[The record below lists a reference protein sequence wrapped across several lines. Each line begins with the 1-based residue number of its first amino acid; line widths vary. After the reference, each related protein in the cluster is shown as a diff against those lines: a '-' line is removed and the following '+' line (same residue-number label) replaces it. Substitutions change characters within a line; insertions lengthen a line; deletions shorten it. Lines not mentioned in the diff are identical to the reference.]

1 MPYPYLV
8 QIAWDVVNN
17 FILDWQKQPY
27 RWGIEREI
35 QAEIYSRLSNA
46 YNLIGK
52 GAIKGN
58 YKGAIKGYEHNQI
71 WNRVACESK
80 INYKYKDGK
89 TYHCFPDLIVW
100 DEIENSDSPPKE
112 NENWPMLWL
121 CEIKANSSNR
131 VIGSDKDW
139 DVEKL
144 EYLLTQNY
152 VRHALWLNFF
162 HQRSKKKKA
171 INWSK
176 PLKDRELWVC
186 TVNLPRNT

>member
-1 MPYPYLV
+1 M
-8 QIAWDVVNN
+8 
-17 FILDWQKQPY
+17 
-27 RWGIEREI
+27 
-35 QAEIYSRLSNA
+35 
-46 YNLIGK
+46 
-52 GAIKGN
+52 
-58 YKGAIKGYEHNQI
+58 
-71 WNRVACESK
+71 ACESK
-80 INYKYKDGK
+80 ISYKYKDSK

-100 DEIENSDSPPKE
+100 NEIENPDSPPKDS
-112 NENWPMLWL
+112 ENWPMLWL

-131 VIGSDKDW
+131 PIGSDKDW

-162 HQRSKKKKA
+162 HKRSKKKA
-171 INWSK
+171 ITWSK